1 MNKGHLSLC
10 IRDTFLCPILII
22 CRNKKSLLVVTN
34 SGVSLYNEKGFVG
47 NICYSPLVIDAL
59 DSMKKGRGNYAAREA
74 IKFLERNLQG
84 GGKMM
89 RVQGPEETLQSPGT
103 RKPPKM
109 DLNTWSAMPCI
120 F

>member
-1 MNKGHLSLC
+1 M
-10 IRDTFLCPILII
+10 
-22 CRNKKSLLVVTN
+22 
-34 SGVSLYNEKGFVG
+34 G

-59 DSMKKGRGNYAAREA
+59 DSMKKGRENYAAREA

-109 DLNTWSAMPCI
+109 DLNTWSAMPYIIILKLEDSTVTLDSALRISLFLYFC
-120 F
+120 FRYSPPLLCSQCAENDAL

>member
-1 MNKGHLSLC
+1 M
-10 IRDTFLCPILII
+10 
-22 CRNKKSLLVVTN
+22 VVTN